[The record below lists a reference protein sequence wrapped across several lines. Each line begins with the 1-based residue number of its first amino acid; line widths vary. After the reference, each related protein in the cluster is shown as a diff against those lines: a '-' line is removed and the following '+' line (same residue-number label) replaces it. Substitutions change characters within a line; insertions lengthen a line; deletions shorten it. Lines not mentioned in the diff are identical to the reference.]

1 MYTELKTT
9 DRSLISEQI
18 SLLDASEAI
27 APPFESK
34 DERSIDAG
42 ICREVRVLWENGVE
56 TTESCE
62 GRPTHA
68 FSEPT
73 VRFRGSKAEGF
84 RALGIA
90 LQHGLKVSELRRYW
104 SIEDGE
110 PVGPEWEMTFVR

>member
-1 MYTELKTT
+1 MTK
-9 DRSLISEQI
+9 RSRVV
-18 SLLDASEAI
+18 
-27 APPFESK
+27 APPPFTNHEGK
-34 DERSIDAG
+34 PIDAG
-42 ICREVRVLWENGVE
+42 ISEEVRILWENGVE

-62 GRPTHA
+62 GGTGHP
-68 FSEPT
+68 FPEPT

-90 LQHGLKVSELRRYW
+90 LQNGLKVSELRRYW